1 MLARSGTCI
10 LALAKLG
17 TPTTY
22 VTPQCGLVSLSGV
35 LRLGVRLTAGA
46 FFFFFGLHHRVPDS
60 GSCLAPR
67 IVAVAS

>member
-46 FFFFFGLHHRVPDS
+46 FFFFFASITGCLIQVPVW
-60 GSCLAPR
+60 PPE
-67 IVAVAS
+67 